1 MAERVAKFR
10 LKNYRITKSN
20 FEIKQNRGSSE
31 DSNSNL
37 AIEVKRENLYNES
50 KSLFK
55 LVMSV
60 DIKDNNGNINI
71 SAKTEGIFE
80 FDSDLNEQQKSSFF
94 DVNAPAILFPYIRA
108 YISALTS
115 LSGFNPIVIPTINFA
130 ASAEN
135 KTIDKK

>member
-31 DSNSNL
+31 VNNL

-71 SAKTEGIFE
+71 SAKTEGVFE

-115 LSGFNPIVIPTINFA
+115 LSGFSPIVIPTINFA
-130 ASAEN
+130 ASTEN